1 MKFTQRLSLRV
12 RLTLIFLIL
21 ASVTWLLSSFVA
33 WKQTT
38 DNVDELFD
46 TQLMLFAKRLSTLDL
61 NEINAADRMAQ
72 TPNKLKHGHVDD
84 DALTFAIFTHDGRM
98 VLNDGDNGEDI
109 PYSYQR
115 EGFADG
121 QLVGEDDPWRFVW
134 MTSPDGKYRIVVG
147 QEWEYREDMAL
158 AIVAGQLIPWLV
170 ALPIMLII
178 MMVLLGRE
186 LAPLNKL
193 ALALRMRDPDSEK
206 PLNATG
212 VPSEVRP
219 LVESLNQLFARTHA
233 MMVRERRFTSDA
245 AHELRSPLTALK
257 VQTEVAQLSDDDPQ
271 ARKKALLQLHSGI
284 DRATRLVDQ
293 LLTLSRL
300 DSLDN
305 LQDVAE
311 IPLEDL
317 LQSSVMDIYHTAQQA
332 KIDVRLTLNVQG
344 IKRTGQ
350 PLLLSLLV
358 RNLLDNAV
366 DATLTA
372 PVPAPVELYISDRNQ
387 ELLIE
392 VADRGCGVDDALKPH
407 IFRQGFSSKP
417 DSENDIV
424 GTEHGIGLFL
434 VAGYI
439 NKAGGSIEIADN
451 TPQGTIFS
459 VFIPN
464 GLKHDPST

>member
-1 MKFTQRLSLRV
+1 
-12 RLTLIFLIL
+12 
-21 ASVTWLLSSFVA
+21 
-33 WKQTT
+33 
-38 DNVDELFD
+38 
-46 TQLMLFAKRLSTLDL
+46 
-61 NEINAADRMAQ
+61 
-72 TPNKLKHGHVDD
+72 
-84 DALTFAIFTHDGRM
+84 
-98 VLNDGDNGEDI
+98 
-109 PYSYQR
+109 
-115 EGFADG
+115 
-121 QLVGEDDPWRFVW
+121 
-134 MTSPDGKYRIVVG
+134 

-332 KIDVRLTLNVQG
+332 KIDVRLTLNAHS

-366 DATLTA
+366 R
-372 PVPAPVELYISDRNQ
+372 YS
-387 ELLIE
+387 
-392 VADRGCGVDDALKPH
+392 
-407 IFRQGFSSKP
+407 
-417 DSENDIV
+417 
-424 GTEHGIGLFL
+424 
-434 VAGYI
+434 
-439 NKAGGSIEIADN
+439 
-451 TPQGTIFS
+451 PQGS
-459 VFIPN
+459 V
-464 GLKHDPST
+464 

>member
-186 LAPLNKL
+186 
-193 ALALRMRDPDSEK
+193 
-206 PLNATG
+206 
-212 VPSEVRP
+212 
-219 LVESLNQLFARTHA
+219 
-233 MMVRERRFTSDA
+233 RRFTSDA

-332 KIDVRLTLNVQG
+332 KIDVRLTLKANG

-366 DATLTA
+366 RYSPQGSVVDVTL
-372 PVPAPVELYISDRNQ
+372 N
-387 ELLIE
+387 
-392 VADRGCGVDDALKPH
+392 
-407 IFRQGFSSKP
+407 
-417 DSENDIV
+417 
-424 GTEHGIGLFL
+424 
-434 VAGYI
+434 
-439 NKAGGSIEIADN
+439 ADN
-451 TPQGTIFS
+451 FIVRDNGPGVTPEALARIGERFYRPPGQTATGSGLGLSIVQRIAKLHDMNVEFGNAKQGGFEAKVS
-459 VFIPN
+459 W
-464 GLKHDPST
+464 

>member
-46 TQLMLFAKRLSTLDL
+46 TQLMLFAKRLSALDL

-121 QLVGEDDPWRFVW
+121 QLVGDKDQWRFVW

-193 ALALRMRDPDSEK
+193 
-206 PLNATG
+206 
-212 VPSEVRP
+212 
-219 LVESLNQLFARTHA
+219 FARTHA

-271 ARKKALLQLHSGI
+271 ARKKALLQLHYGI

-332 KIDVRLTLNVQG
+332 KIDVRLTLNAHG

-366 DATLTA
+366 R
-372 PVPAPVELYISDRNQ
+372 YS
-387 ELLIE
+387 
-392 VADRGCGVDDALKPH
+392 
-407 IFRQGFSSKP
+407 
-417 DSENDIV
+417 
-424 GTEHGIGLFL
+424 
-434 VAGYI
+434 
-439 NKAGGSIEIADN
+439 
-451 TPQGTIFS
+451 PQGS
-459 VFIPN
+459 VVDVTLNAENFIVRDN
-464 GLKHDPST
+464 GPGVTPEALARIGERFYRPPGQTATGSGLGLSIVQRIAKL